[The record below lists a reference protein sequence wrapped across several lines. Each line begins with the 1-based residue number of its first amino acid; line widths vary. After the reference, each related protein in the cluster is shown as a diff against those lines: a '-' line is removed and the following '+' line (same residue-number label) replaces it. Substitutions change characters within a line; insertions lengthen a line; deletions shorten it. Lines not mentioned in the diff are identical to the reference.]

1 MAEPLRTQITTLL
14 HRLDH
19 LMRDGGGLRDALS
32 LDPSGSRELEL
43 VRLWQRECAETIGQL
58 SGGNKGHWLSRAYSH
73 AFLLSAGSG
82 QVATGVPVTE
92 IVDRILKV
100 LAQASASLSQAGL
113 ETVATAS
120 REVPSPVGRFD
131 LVRDL
136 TLRSHLEQAYAD
148 SQHAYERGDFA
159 LAFVTSCS
167 LLEAIITNALERADR
182 ARLSDCA
189 APDGGI
195 ASWPF
200 ELRIAVAEKA
210 ALISAGCARLPVSA
224 RRYRDL
230 LDGTG
235 ELRPDAAVSDRE
247 AKLAAQVLKVIIR
260 DLAPGR

>member
-1 MAEPLRTQITTLL
+1 MDQPLRTQITTFL
-14 HRLDH
+14 HRLEH

-32 LDPSGSRELEL
+32 LDPAGSRELEL

-58 SGGNKGHWLSRAYSH
+58 SGGSKEHWLSRAYSH
-73 AFLLSAGSG
+73 AFLLSTGFG
-82 QVATGVPVTE
+82 QVATEAPVTE
-92 IVDRILKV
+92 IVERILKV
-100 LAQASASLSQAGL
+100 LAQASTSLSQAGL
-113 ETVATAS
+113 ETVAAAT

-131 LVRDL
+131 FVRDL
-136 TLRSHLEQAYAD
+136 QLRSHLERASAD

-182 ARLSDCA
+182 VRLSDCA
-189 APDGGI
+189 APDGGV

-200 ELRIAVAEKA
+200 EFRIAVAEKA
-210 ALISAGCARLPVSA
+210 GLISAGCARLPISA
-224 RRYRDL
+224 RGYRDL
-230 LDGTG
+230 LDETG
-235 ELRPDAAVSDRE
+235 ELRPEVTVSALE